1 MEIKGDLMR
10 KATLSLVLLLSLF
23 AVSTFAQDW
32 RNRGYRNPYR
42 GNPNMFELTPF
53 GGYRYGGTIF
63 ADQTNLFT
71 RDVDVQSSV
80 NFGASIGIPLGNT
93 PLKIELLADRQ
104 QSRLETGNGLFDPS
118 NRVADIDITYLHA
131 GVQIPFATSRS
142 AEPFILLSAGVAN
155 LDPHVNNVSADNR
168 FSAAAGIGVKLPVSR
183 NVAIRVDA
191 RGYFTSLGNDD
202 NRNCNRCSYNYDHD
216 LYQGETNVGIAFRF

>member
-1 MEIKGDLMR
+1 MR
-10 KATLSLVLLLSLF
+10 KSTLSLVLLLSLF
-23 AVSTFAQDW
+23 AVSAFAQDW
-32 RNRGYRNPYR
+32 RDRGYRQPHR
-42 GNPNMFELTPF
+42 GSSNMFELTPF
-53 GGYRYGGTIF
+53 VGYRYGGTIF

-71 RDVDVQSSV
+71 RDVDVESSV

-93 PLKIELLADRQ
+93 PLKLELLADRQ
-104 QSRLETGNGLFDPS
+104 QSRLETGGGLFDP
-118 NRVADIDITYLHA
+118 NTRVADIDITYLHA

-142 AEPFILLSAGVAN
+142 AEPFLLFSAGVAN

-168 FSAAAGIGVKLPVSR
+168 FSAAAGIGVKLPLSR
-183 NVAIRVDA
+183 NLAIRVDA

-216 LYQGETNVGIAFRF
+216 LYQGETNVGLAFRF